1 MTDDSIIS
9 FPQDAAKTV
18 HRETIDSSPPLPSPK
33 AVVTYPLK
41 WHGDVDDAPLREQL
55 VVGMLPNVG
64 KALMAGQW
72 GLYKTFAALDAAGSV
87 MTMTPFAGHAVTR
100 QGGVLFVAAEGQD
113 EVRIR
118 LEGLAREKIASLQA
132 PEGVVPVDP
141 KRMPFTWIEACPRLT
156 ADNASGD
163 LRKIVEAAKAEMQ
176 RRFGLPLV
184 LIIIDALMPAAGF
197 KDANDASETQRV
209 MDVLTKL
216 AADAK
221 LLVLIVDHFG
231 KDVSTGTRNSSVKED
246 AVDAV
251 LALLGDRD
259 LSGKVT
265 NQRLV
270 IRKLRGG
277 RTGDEIYFQPRVV
290 TIYENLGFDAV
301 TTLVVDWAE
310 TKRPDSGPSAK
321 SKAWSKSLA
330 IFMKALDF
338 ALADSGQRMRPF
350 LDGPEVIAAQ
360 RDLVQAEFMK
370 IYPADNRKAKE
381 VAFRRSEQAAIAGN
395 LMVARA
401 TGPIERQTTVFWKVE
416 KSK

>member
-1 MTDDSIIS
+1 MNDGLFTKAAIQYRDEREREEAAGKAQGDGHAGNGNGGGEPVVSKTDV
-9 FPQDAAKTV
+9 A
-18 HRETIDSSPPLPSPK
+18 
-33 AVVTYPLK
+33 YPLK

-55 VVGMLPNVG
+55 VVGMLPKVG

-72 GLYKTFAALDAAGSV
+72 GLYKTFAALDLSGSV
-87 MTMTPFAGHAVTR
+87 MTMTPFAGHAVKR
-100 QGGVLFVAAEGQD
+100 QGGVLFIAAEGQD

-118 LEGLAREKIASLQA
+118 LEGLAREKIASLRA
-132 PEGVVPVDP
+132 PEGVVRVEP

-156 ADNASGD
+156 ADNAFND
-163 LRKIVEAAKAEMQ
+163 PRKIAEAAKAEMQ

-209 MDVLTKL
+209 MDVLTKVAQ
-216 AADAK
+216 AAE

-259 LSGKVT
+259 LAGKVT
-265 NQRLV
+265 NQRLAV
-270 IRKLRGG
+270 RKLKGG
-277 RTGDEIYFQPRVV
+277 RTGDEISFQVREV
-290 TIYENLGFDAV
+290 TIHENLGFDAV

-310 TKRPDSGPSAK
+310 AKRPDSAPSVK

-338 ALADSGQRMRPF
+338 GLADSGQRM
-350 LDGPEVIAAQ
+350 LG
-360 RDLVQAEFMK
+360 L
-370 IYPADNRKAKE
+370 
-381 VAFRRSEQAAIAGN
+381 
-395 LMVARA
+395 
-401 TGPIERQTTVFWKVE
+401 T
-416 KSK
+416 